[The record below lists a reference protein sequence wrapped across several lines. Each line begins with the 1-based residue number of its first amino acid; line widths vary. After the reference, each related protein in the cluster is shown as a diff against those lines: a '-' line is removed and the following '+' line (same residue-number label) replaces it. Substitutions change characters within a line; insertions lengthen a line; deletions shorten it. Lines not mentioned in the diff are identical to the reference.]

1 MAKVQNQK
9 SQVVSSKEMNEMDY
23 LNDVLQCEKNIS
35 NNYSIAIDEM
45 SNKVLFKKVFLYLK
59 ILKVL
64 QEKHMI

>member
-45 SNKVLFKKVFLYLK
+45 SNKVLFKKFFLYLK

>member
-45 SNKVLFKKVFLYLK
+45 SNKVLFKKVFCYDL
-59 ILKVL
+59 IL
-64 QEKHMI
+64 

>member
-35 NNYSIAIDEM
+35 NNYSI
-45 SNKVLFKKVFLYLK
+45 VKKLC
-59 ILKVL
+59 
-64 QEKHMI
+64 Q

>member
-45 SNKVLFKKVFLYLK
+45 SNKILFKKVFSIFK
-59 ILKVL
+59 SVGKSN
-64 QEKHMI
+64 KS

>member
-45 SNKVLFKKVFLYLK
+45 SNKVLFKKSFFY
-59 ILKVL
+59 I
-64 QEKHMI
+64 

>member
-23 LNDVLQCEKNIS
+23 L
-35 NNYSIAIDEM
+35 
-45 SNKVLFKKVFLYLK
+45 KKFCLYLK